1 MLRNASHF
9 IHFEKLLYSAIRK
22 RMLRGM
28 LRGGGNYKMVMG
40 LQVLGIE
47 GGGGGRKRGG
57 GRGEDV

>member
-1 MLRNASHF
+1 MLKNASHF

-47 GGGGGRKRGG
+47 GGGGGKNR
-57 GRGEDV
+57 EE